1 MDVYELIYERG
12 TIGAL
17 LYANKIENKN
27 IRLASKIDSAVH
39 EINRLAQIEGT
50 DFNPQINVAPRRNT
64 IEPEETIVD
73 KEFIDKYLDSQGATP
88 EEKKEFFELS
98 REDIL
103 AGSLNIAK
111 LVIWWQLLKY
121 TSASKK
127 ILKIINDP
135 KGLAD
140 ENLNKLSKLFSELPE
155 NYRLPSSDKKIISKR
170 KLLNKALSK
179 IPDNAAK
186 VGFLEKLQIENS
198 LRQTPFS
205 RGNKILYFGPES
217 KKPTPA
223 FHRDFF
229 DKLLP
234 NEVKALGG
242 QAQVDALKMLPSSE
256 VKIELSNIGNQS
268 LTQPDP
274 VIQSLTQ
281 KYDSKLMS
289 GPGNLVKNVVEEG
302 KISNSKVFQVLQ
314 SAKAAGGPLSG
325 IATSLLELLSKS
337 GKFAGPV
344 LGALS
349 AVFDSKGI
357 FDDWEKR
364 GRKFDFEL
372 GCRLLGALSGVISTV
387 AMFFPGAGTALAAIG
402 ALISVALSFGC
413 QFAFQGNKNKE
424 VARKDYSQKEVRDRM
439 NTIRL
444 NDLPKDDQNKL
455 NDALLRAIDRKDTN
469 YTETI
474 TQMIENNIFTNKID
488 VTALILK
495 FRDEDPAILSGL
507 PGFEKFKILSDA
519 YKESEPKTSISQPE
533 NKQAPVAA
541 SAVFNLRSYR
551 LANQF

>member
-50 DFNPQINVAPRRNT
+50 DFNPQINIAPRRNT
-64 IEPEETIVD
+64 IEPIEPEETIVD

-88 EEKKEFFELS
+88 EEKKEFFG
-98 REDIL
+98 IYGL
-103 AGSLNIAK
+103 AGLNIAK
-111 LVIWWQLLKY
+111 LVIGWQVLKY
-121 TSASKK
+121 KINTNK

-155 NYRLPSSDKKIISKR
+155 NYRLPSSEPKYRLPFSGKSENVWSKEE
-170 KLLNKALSK
+170 LLNKALAK
-179 IPDNAAK
+179 IPDDTAK

-268 LTQPDP
+268 LTQ
-274 VIQSLTQ
+274 

-289 GPGNLVKNVVEEG
+289 EPGNLVKNVVEEG

-325 IATSLLELLSKS
+325 IATSLLEFLSKY
-337 GKFAGPV
+337 GKFAGPT

-387 AMFFPGAGTALAAIG
+387 AMFVPGAGTAFAAIG
-402 ALISVALSFGC
+402 ALISAVLSFGC

>member
-88 EEKKEFFELS
+88 EEKNSFFEINNW
-98 REDIL
+98 IL
-103 AGSLNIAK
+103 GGISIGR
-111 LVIWWQLLKY
+111 LVTLWQLYKY
-121 TSASKK
+121 IFASKK
-127 ILKIINDP
+127 ILKIINDLGDP
-135 KGLAD
+135 PSAKKLD
-140 ENLNKLSKLFSELPE
+140 ELSKLFSALPE
-155 NYRLPSSDKKIISKR
+155 NYRLPSSNSPGTAIDRRRLVPNSKQALLDEALKKI
-170 KLLNKALSK
+170 
-179 IPDNAAK
+179 PAAEQTN
-186 VGFLEKLQIENS
+186 FLEKLQIENS
-198 LRQTPFS
+198 LRKTPF
-205 RGNKILYFGPES
+205 RF

-223 FHRDFF
+223 FHKDFF
-229 DKLLP
+229 DNLLP
-234 NEVKALGG
+234 DEIRSLGG
-242 QAQVDALKMLPSSE
+242 QDNVDALKMKPSSE
-256 VKIELSNIGNQS
+256 VIEFIESKKDPNLIGKYNNKLKINTTDMI
-268 LTQPDP
+268 TD
-274 VIQSLTQ
+274 V
-281 KYDSKLMS
+281 
-289 GPGNLVKNVVEEG
+289 VKEG
-302 KISNSKVFQVLQ
+302 KISNSRVIQVLQ
-314 SAKAAGGPLSG
+314 STKAAGGPLSG
-325 IATSLLELLSKS
+325 IATNLLELLSKA
-337 GKFAGPV
+337 GKFAGPA

-372 GCRLLGALSGVISTV
+372 GCRLLGALLGVISTV
-387 AMFFPGAGTALAAIG
+387 AMFFPGAGTAVAAIG
-402 ALISVALSFGC
+402 AAISFALSFGC

-551 LANQF
+551 LAHQF

>member
-1 MDVYELIYERG
+1 
-12 TIGAL
+12 
-17 LYANKIENKN
+17 
-27 IRLASKIDSAVH
+27 LASKIDSAVH

-64 IEPEETIVD
+64 IEPIEPEETIVD

-88 EEKKEFFELS
+88 EEKKSFFETYGLTGLS
-98 REDIL
+98 
-103 AGSLNIAK
+103 AAK
-111 LVIWWQLLKY
+111 VVIGWQVLKY
-121 TSASKK
+121 TFASNK
-127 ILKIINDP
+127 ILSIIDDLGNP
-135 KGLAD
+135 PSAKKLD
-140 ENLNKLSKLFSELPE
+140 ELSKLFSALPE
-155 NYRLPSSDKKIISKR
+155 NYRLPSSEPEYRLPSSNSPGTAIDRGLLVSNSKQALLDEALKKI
-170 KLLNKALSK
+170 
-179 IPDNAAK
+179 PAAEQTN
-186 VGFLEKLQIENS
+186 FLEKLQIENS

-205 RGNKILYFGPES
+205 RGNRPLYFGSEL
-217 KKPTPA
+217 KKTPA
-223 FHRDFF
+223 FHKDFF
-229 DKLLP
+229 DNLLP
-234 NEVKALGG
+234 DEIKSLGG
-242 QAQVDALKMLPSSE
+242 QDNVDALKMKPSSE
-256 VKIELSNIGNQS
+256 VIEFIESKKDPNLIGKYNNKLKIKTTDMI
-268 LTQPDP
+268 
-274 VIQSLTQ
+274 
-281 KYDSKLMS
+281 
-289 GPGNLVKNVVEEG
+289 KNVVEEG
-302 KISNSKVFQVLQ
+302 KISNSKVFQILQ

-325 IATSLLELLSKS
+325 IATGLLELLSKA

-357 FDDWEKR
+357 FDDWNKR

-387 AMFFPGAGTALAAIG
+387 FMFVPGAGTAVAAIG
-402 ALISVALSFGC
+402 ALISVAFSFGC
-413 QFAFQGNKNKE
+413 QFAQGNKE

>member
-1 MDVYELIYERG
+1 VW
-12 TIGAL
+12 
-17 LYANKIENKN
+17 
-27 IRLASKIDSAVH
+27 SK
-39 EINRLAQIEGT
+39 
-50 DFNPQINVAPRRNT
+50 
-64 IEPEETIVD
+64 EE
-73 KEFIDKYLDSQGATP
+73 
-88 EEKKEFFELS
+88 
-98 REDIL
+98 
-103 AGSLNIAK
+103 
-111 LVIWWQLLKY
+111 
-121 TSASKK
+121 
-127 ILKIINDP
+127 
-135 KGLAD
+135 
-140 ENLNKLSKLFSELPE
+140 
-155 NYRLPSSDKKIISKR
+155 
-170 KLLNKALSK
+170 LLNKALAK
-179 IPDNAAK
+179 IPDDTAK

-325 IATSLLELLSKS
+325 IATSLLELLSKY

-344 LGALS
+344 LGVLS

-387 AMFFPGAGTALAAIG
+387 VMFVPGAGTVVAAIG
-402 ALISVALSFGC
+402 AAISAVLSFGC